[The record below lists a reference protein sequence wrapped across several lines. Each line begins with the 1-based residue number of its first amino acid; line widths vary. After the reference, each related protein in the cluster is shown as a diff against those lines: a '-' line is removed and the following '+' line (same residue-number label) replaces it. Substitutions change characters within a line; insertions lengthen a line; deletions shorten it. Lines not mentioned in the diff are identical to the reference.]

1 MEKHTK
7 DGHLPTAQEHINDRG
22 FATWFVAH
30 SDTEGE
36 VVINFSDCK
45 EAMIEFAKLHVQAAL
60 EAAKDSAKLLVI
72 NSEEYTDHK
81 DLLDEYECGSDT
93 VVISASS
100 IINSYPLTNIK

>member
-45 EAMIEFAKLHVQAAL
+45 EAMIEFAQLHVQAQTEAIL
-60 EAAKDSAKLLVI
+60 ERLKLRG
-72 NSEEYTDHK
+72 EYSNIDK
-81 DLLDEYECGSDT
+81 N
-93 VVISASS
+93 I
-100 IINSYPLTNIK
+100 IINAYTLTNIK

>member
-45 EAMIEFAKLHVQAAL
+45 EAMIEFAKLHVQAQTEAIL
-60 EAAKDSAKLLVI
+60 ERFELRGEHSNIDRNI
-72 NSEEYTDHK
+72 
-81 DLLDEYECGSDT
+81 
-93 VVISASS
+93 
-100 IINSYPLTNIK
+100 IINAYPLTNIK